1 MIAFFRHAAAVVHH
15 PLRFGLQVI
24 KAFRANQG
32 LLLAGALAYYALLSV
47 VPLLI
52 LIVIALSHFLDQAE
66 LLDMVGRALEWVA
79 PGQSTVVVHELA
91 TFLEAHAALS
101 WLLTGTMLLFSSV
114 AFTVLEGAMSV
125 IFMHRL
131 AVRRRRFI
139 VSAMIPFGY
148 IFFLGLA
155 LLVGTLVQ
163 ASLESVGKE
172 SIVVFGRV
180 WSLGG
185 VSGILLYIVG
195 VLIEMLLIASVYLV
209 MPFGKL
215 SLLHALIGGVTAGI
229 LWEAIRHSLVWYFN
243 TISQVGVVYG
253 SFTSVIVVLLS
264 FEMGATVLLL
274 GAQVIA
280 EYERLERN
288 DNATVRQADSH

>member
-1 MIAFFRHAAAVVHH
+1 MIAFLRRAAKVMHH
-15 PLRFGLQVI
+15 PARFGLQVI

-32 LLLAGALAYYALLSV
+32 LLLAGALAYYALLSI

-52 LIVIALSHFLDQAE
+52 LIVIALSHFFDQGE
-66 LLDMVGRALEWVA
+66 LLEMVGRALEWVA
-79 PGQSTVVVHELA
+79 PGQSTAVVHELT
-91 TFLEAHAALS
+91 TFLETHAALS
-101 WLLTGTMLLFSSV
+101 WLLIGTLLLFSSF
-114 AFTVLEGAMSV
+114 AFSVLEGAMSV

-139 VSAMIPFGY
+139 VSALIPFGY
-148 IFFLGLA
+148 IFFLGIA

-163 ASLESVGKE
+163 ASLESIGKE
-172 SIVVFGRV
+172 SIVILGRA

-185 VSGILLYIVG
+185 VSGFLLYLVG
-195 VLIEMLLIASVYLV
+195 VAIEMLLITSVYLV
-209 MPFGKL
+209 MPFGRL
-215 SLLHALIGGVTAGI
+215 PLLHALIGGVTAGI
-229 LWEAIRHSLVWYFN
+229 LWEAIRHSLVWYFS
-243 TISQVGVVYG
+243 TVSQVGVVYG

-280 EYERLERN
+280 EYERLE
-288 DNATVRQADSH
+288 

>member
-1 MIAFFRHAAAVVHH
+1 MITFLRRAAKVVHH
-15 PLRFGLQVI
+15 PARFGLQVI

-32 LLLAGALAYYALLSV
+32 LLLAGALAYYALLSI

-52 LIVIALSHFLDQAE
+52 LIVIALSHFFDQGE
-66 LLDMVGRALEWVA
+66 LLEMVGRALEWVA
-79 PGQSTVVVHELA
+79 PGQSAAVVHELA
-91 TFLEAHAALS
+91 TFLDAHTGLS
-101 WLLTGTMLLFSSV
+101 WLLIGTLLLFSSF
-114 AFTVLEGAMSV
+114 AFSVLEGAMSV

-139 VSAMIPFGY
+139 VSALIPVGY
-148 IFFLGLA
+148 IFFLGIA

-163 ASLESVGKE
+163 ASLESIGKE
-172 SIVVFGRV
+172 SIVILGRA

-185 VSGILLYIVG
+185 VSGFLLYLVG
-195 VLIEMLLIASVYLV
+195 VAIEMLLIASVYLV
-209 MPFGKL
+209 MPFGRL

-229 LWEAIRHSLVWYFN
+229 LWEAIRHSLVWYFS

-280 EYERLERN
+280 EYERLE
-288 DNATVRQADSH
+288 

>member
-1 MIAFFRHAAAVVHH
+1 MIAFLRHAAQVIHH
-15 PLRFGLQVI
+15 PARFGLQVI

-32 LLLAGALAYYALLSV
+32 LLLAGALAYYALLSI

-52 LIVIALSHFLDQAE
+52 LIVIALSHFFDQGE
-66 LLDMVGRALEWVA
+66 LLEMVGRALEWVA
-79 PGQSTVVVHELA
+79 PGQSAAVVHELT
-91 TFLEAHAALS
+91 TFLETHAALS
-101 WLLTGTMLLFSSV
+101 WLLIGTLLLFSSF
-114 AFTVLEGAMSV
+114 AFSVLEGAMSV

-139 VSAMIPFGY
+139 VSALIPFGY
-148 IFFLGLA
+148 ILFLGIA

-163 ASLESVGKE
+163 ASLESIGKE
-172 SIVVFGRV
+172 SIVILGRA

-185 VSGILLYIVG
+185 VSGFLLYLVG
-195 VLIEMLLIASVYLV
+195 VAIEMLLIASVYLV
-209 MPFGKL
+209 MPFGRL

-229 LWEAIRHSLVWYFN
+229 LWEAIRHSLVWYFS
-243 TISQVGVVYG
+243 TVSQVGVVYG

-280 EYERLERN
+280 EYERLE
-288 DNATVRQADSH
+288 